1 MPPVAGWSMTM
12 SSPSKAKDGS
22 MCGSRSVSDSACTA
36 ASALGHPAGEGEL
49 GVAVAGADPPPGEAV
64 FERALGCKDQRGA
77 CYPRAAW
84 WGRRR
89 RASGRPSWP
98 RSGCGW
104 RCGGSAGEEA
114 TFSPASSGAPSGPLM
129 KACIQIRYGLP
140 CLSCRRRQWPRTY
153 LQISMIV
160 LLFTHVR
167 TVAYSSATEM
177 APCVVVPCG

>member
-1 MPPVAGWSMTM
+1 M
-12 SSPSKAKDGS
+12 STPSYVGVLDPDG
-22 MCGSRSVSDSACTA
+22 RTY
-36 ASALGHPAGEGEL
+36 
-49 GVAVAGADPPPGEAV
+49 
-64 FERALGCKDQRGA
+64 RARYAHFD
-77 CYPRAAW
+77 
-84 WGRRR
+84 
-89 RASGRPSWP
+89 
-98 RSGCGW
+98 
-104 RCGGSAGEEA
+104 
-114 TFSPASSGAPSGPLM
+114 GAPSGPLM